1 LSATG
6 AIRAAT
12 LTYRCAD
19 LDVKLA
25 RGAAV
30 VHGVERRHL
39 VDTHGRHLQYAGD
52 LVHDADAGESMLALS
67 KVEQRHDGG
76 LLILRRIPR
85 QDLLDELLVLGR
97 ELEGD
102 LGIVLGRVAVL
113 QATLALPLRLATAEA
128 VRTTFS
134 ESLRAGRDTPKA
146 RH

>member
-1 LSATG
+1 
-6 AIRAAT
+6 
-12 LTYRCAD
+12 
-19 LDVKLA
+19 
-25 RGAAV
+25 
-30 VHGVERRHL
+30 
-39 VDTHGRHLQYAGD
+39 
-52 LVHDADAGESMLALS
+52 MLALS

-85 QDLLDELLVLGR
+85 QDLLDELLVLCR

-128 VRTTFS
+128 VRTTFR